1 MGMSA
6 VRMRVGVL
14 GARGKVGQS
23 VCEALSASA
32 DLSLVAA
39 LGRGDETRELVERA
53 AQVVV
58 DFTHP
63 DAVMEH
69 LRFSIAHGIH
79 AVVGTSG
86 FDAER
91 ISELQQLLAAAP
103 GVSVLI
109 APNFALGA
117 VLAARYAAHAAR
129 YFESAE
135 VIELHHPEKADA
147 PSGTGL
153 DTATRIAAARMAAG
167 LAAMP
172 DATTHA
178 LDGARGAS
186 VKGVRVHSLRLRGLV
201 AHQEVLLGNAGELL
215 TIRHDSLDRGA
226 FVPGVLLA
234 VRNVA
239 RLVGLT
245 LSLDPLLDL

>member
-1 MGMSA
+1 MSA

-14 GARGKVGQS
+14 GAQGKVGQS
-23 VCEALSASA
+23 VCTALSATA

-39 LGRGDETRELVERA
+39 LGRADAPSQLVERA

-69 LRFSIAHGIH
+69 LRFAIAHGMH

-86 FDAER
+86 FDAGR
-91 ISELQQLLAAAP
+91 IALVQGMLAAAP

-129 YFESAE
+129 FFESAE
-135 VIELHHPEKADA
+135 VIELHHPDKADA
-147 PSGTGL
+147 PSGTGM
-153 DTATRIAAARMAAG
+153 DTAARMAASRMAAG
-167 LAAMP
+167 LPAMP

-178 LDGARGAS
+178 LDGARGAL
-186 VKGVRVHSLRLRGLV
+186 VDGIRVHSLRLRGLI
-201 AHQEVLLGNAGELL
+201 AHQEVWLGNAGEVL
-215 TIRHDSLDRGA
+215 TIRHDSLDRSA

-234 VRNVA
+234 IRNVA
-239 RLVGLT
+239 RLPGLT
-245 LSLDPLLDL
+245 LGLDALLDL